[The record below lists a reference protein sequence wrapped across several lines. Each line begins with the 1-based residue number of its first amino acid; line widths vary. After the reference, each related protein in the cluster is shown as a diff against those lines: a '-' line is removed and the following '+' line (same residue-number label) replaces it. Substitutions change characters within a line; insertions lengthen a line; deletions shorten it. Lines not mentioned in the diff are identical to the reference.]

1 MRVKK
6 LEKIFLIFSIF
17 WISIFGIKIDK
28 TISGIILFYHSFFF
42 NRGFISFKEIEFI
55 LASFLTITLIFFSLL
70 LAIHCLNII
79 RIKVVYKLFN
89 ELERLSRE
97 FTFSLVL
104 VVSILMISITAPII
118 STDDPAYHKDVMITK
133 LLPPLSR
140 VNFIQKKTTIENLS
154 DLEFLR
160 KKLFE
165 NLYEENRI
173 YFTNI
178 ELNDSIVIVHKGKL
192 REILNLTE
200 IETINQR
207 PKINSKI
214 FIAGTDEFGRDLFSR
229 LIFGI
234 RISVF
239 IGLLS
244 ILVSFLIGSV
254 IGYIAGISGGLID
267 NLLMRLVDF
276 FLSFPVLFFV
286 VFLIAFVGNSI
297 HLLIIVFGF
306 SGWMFIARLAR
317 NESIACSKKEFVQT
331 LILAGQSKFKIVV
344 KHILPNTISPI
355 LITLIFQMNNVVI
368 AESALSFLGLGV
380 QPPTPTLGGIIK
392 SGYDYL
398 SINGWIAFVSSIILI
413 SIILSFNLF
422 AEGLKKNFTK

>member
-244 ILVSFLIGSV
+244 VLVSFLIGSV

>member
-244 ILVSFLIGSV
+244 VIVSFLIGSV

>member
-1 MRVKK
+1 MKAKK
-6 LEKIFLIFSIF
+6 LEKIFLIFSIL
-17 WISIFGIKIDK
+17 WISILGIKIDK
-28 TISGIILFYHSFFF
+28 TILGIILFYRSFFLD
-42 NRGFISFKEIEFI
+42 RGLISFKDIEFI
-55 LASFLTITLIFFSLL
+55 LASFSTILLIFIFLL
-70 LAIHCLNII
+70 LALHCLKIF
-79 RIKVVYKLFN
+79 RLKVLHKLFYKL
-89 ELERLSRE
+89 EKSSKE
-97 FTFSLVL
+97 FRFSLVL
-104 VVSILMISITAPII
+104 VVSILIISITAPII
-118 STDDPAYHKDVMITK
+118 STDDPAFHKDVMITK

-140 VNFIQKKTTIENLS
+140 INFIQKRTTIENLS
-154 DLEFLR
+154 DLEYLR

-165 NLYEENRI
+165 NLYEEDRI

-192 REILNLTE
+192 RERINLTE
-200 IETINQR
+200 IETIDQQ

-244 ILVSFLIGSV
+244 VLVSFLIGST
-254 IGYIAGISGGLID
+254 IGYVAGISGGLID

-286 VFLIAFVGNSI
+286 IFLIAFVGNSI
-297 HLLIIVFGF
+297 LLLIIVFGF

-317 NESIACSKKEFVQT
+317 NESIACIKKEFVQT
-331 LILAGQSKFKIVV
+331 LILAGQSKFKIVL

-355 LITLIFQMNNVVI
+355 LITLVFQMNNVVI

-380 QPPTPTLGGIIK
+380 QPPTPTLGSIIK

-398 SINGWIAFVSSIILI
+398 AINGWIAFVSSIILI
-413 SIILSFNLF
+413 AIILSFNLF
-422 AEGLKKNFTK
+422 AEGLKKNLTK

>member
-1 MRVKK
+1 MKAKK
-6 LEKIFLIFSIF
+6 LEKIFLIFSIL
-17 WISIFGIKIDK
+17 WISILGIKIDK
-28 TISGIILFYHSFFF
+28 TILGIILFYHLFLLD
-42 NRGFISFKEIEFI
+42 RGLISLKEIEYI
-55 LASFLTITLIFFSLL
+55 LASFSTILLIFIFLL
-70 LAIHCLNII
+70 LALHCLKII
-79 RIKVVYKLFN
+79 RLKVLHKLFYKL
-89 ELERLSRE
+89 EKSSKE

-104 VVSILMISITAPII
+104 VVSILIISITAPII
-118 STDDPAYHKDVMITK
+118 STDDPAFHKDVMITK

-140 VNFIQKKTTIENLS
+140 INFIQKRTTIENLS
-154 DLEFLR
+154 DLEYLR

-165 NLYEENRI
+165 NLYEEDRI

-178 ELNDSIVIVHKGKL
+178 EFNDSIVIVHKGKL
-192 REILNLTE
+192 RERINLTE
-200 IETINQR
+200 IEIVDQQ

-244 ILVSFLIGSV
+244 VLVSFLIGST
-254 IGYIAGISGGLID
+254 IGYVAGISGGLID

-286 VFLIAFVGNSI
+286 IFLIAFVGNSI
-297 HLLIIVFGF
+297 LLLILVFGF

-317 NESIACSKKEFVQT
+317 NESIACIKKEFVQT
-331 LILAGQSKFKIVV
+331 LILAGQSKFKIVL
-344 KHILPNTISPI
+344 KHILPNTISSI
-355 LITLIFQMNNVVI
+355 LITLVFQMNNVVI

-380 QPPTPTLGGIIK
+380 QPPTPTLGSIIK

-398 SINGWIAFVSSIILI
+398 ANNGWIAFVSSIILI
-413 SIILSFNLF
+413 AIILSFNLF
-422 AEGLKKNFTK
+422 AEGLKKNLNK